1 MWQYNYTQ
9 YSDELYHYGVL
20 GMKWGKRKSTYSDK
34 EISDYRKKRIA
45 EAPTKAESPIGSN
58 KGWYKNAPKSTL
70 RREMQREAKEEY
82 KNSAEGRAAAAKR
95 AKALK
100 VGAAV
105 AGTALATYGSYK
117 VSQLS
122 KKPKPK
128 PFTTEQLR
136 SMGIATFEPERIRI
150 ATFEPERI
158 RI

>member
-1 MWQYNYTQ
+1 MWEYNYTQ
-9 YSDELYHYGVL
+9 YPDELYHYGVL
-20 GMKWGKRKSTYSDK
+20 GMKWGKRKNTYSDK
-34 EISDYRKKRIA
+34 EISDYRKKKIA
-45 EAPTKAESPIGSN
+45 EAPTKAESPRGAN

-70 RREMQREAKEEY
+70 RREMQRETKEEY

-105 AGTALATYGSYK
+105 AGTALATYGTYK

-122 KKPKPK
+122 KKPK

-136 SMGIATFEPERIRI
+136 SMGISTFEPERIRI
-150 ATFEPERI
+150 ERI